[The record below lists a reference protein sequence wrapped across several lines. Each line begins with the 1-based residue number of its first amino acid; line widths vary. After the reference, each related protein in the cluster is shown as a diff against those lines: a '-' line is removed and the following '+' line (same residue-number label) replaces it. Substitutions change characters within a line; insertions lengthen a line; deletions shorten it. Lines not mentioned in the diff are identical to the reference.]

1 MTVENQAFREKR
13 NFIRLKVDSPVEVKL
28 TAKNETLSGICLDLS
43 GGGLYIVVDNAL
55 PVSTE
60 LVVTLS
66 SEHGH
71 GPTLK
76 AKARVARATP
86 HDSGCALGL
95 EILEMLN

>member
-13 NFIRLKVDSPVEVKL
+13 NFIRLKVDSPVEVNL

-43 GGGLYIVVDNAL
+43 GGGLSIVVGNDL
-55 PVSTE
+55 PVNTE
-60 LVVTLS
+60 LVVTLAS
-66 SEHGH
+66 AHGH

-76 AKARVARATP
+76 TKARVTRSTP
-86 HDSGCALGL
+86 HERGYALGL